1 VGRLIDDVR
10 ARPEGSRTVIVFVS
24 DHGEQMR
31 EKGAV
36 GHTGTLFDP
45 EIRIPLWI
53 DAPPG
58 TLTAE
63 EDAHLRALSPQPL
76 TSIDVLPTL
85 LDLMGMLDAP
95 QIAKYRARMPG
106 ESLLRGGSAKDQVLP
121 LTNCSELWA
130 CAFKNWGAIQGTRK
144 LIATTWDHSWNCFDV
159 ATDPDE
165 EHDLGVDA
173 CADLRSYAEKTMGGR
188 PFSAK

>member
-1 VGRLIDDVR
+1 
-10 ARPEGSRTVIVFVS
+10 
-24 DHGEQMR
+24 MR

-58 TLTAE
+58 TLS
-63 EDAHLRALSPQPL
+63 EDERETLEGLRDTPL
-76 TSIDVLPTL
+76 TSLDVFPTL
-85 LDLMGMLDAP
+85 LDLMGMHDAP
-95 QIAKYRARMPG
+95 ELAPFRARWAG
-106 ESLLRGGSAKDQVLP
+106 KSLLRGGSSTDAVLP

-144 LIATTWDHSWNCFDV
+144 LIATTWDHAWNCYDV
-159 ATDPDE
+159 ANDPDE
-165 EHDLGVDA
+165 LNDLGPDA
-173 CADLRSYAEKTMGGR
+173 CSDLRDFAEKTMGGR
-188 PFSAK
+188 PFAAR